1 MRRPSTRQVR
11 SVAYRLER
19 RWDRLVYAIKKRFGL
34 FKRPVI
40 MPYRGY
46 GDRTLFWGRGRVL
59 EDPGLAMTLDG
70 NSVVTML
77 RRAARRYRTDEVP
90 GAKVHWSLGAM
101 SGSVVTDA
109 EGYYEFSFEP
119 GEDFDPDAPWHEV
132 ELRLEPPS
140 FYPGGE
146 VDALHLVRTP
156 SENATIGIIS
166 DIDDTIVETGAYSLF
181 KHWKTVIANTA
192 ETRTAFPGT
201 GAFYRA
207 LSDGVA
213 GDETNPVFYVSS
225 SPWNIYDLFE
235 RFMSLNEIPLGPMLL
250 KDFGLTEEKWFTGG
264 HDGHKTAMIGG
275 IMEAFPDLKF
285 LLIGDSGQR
294 DAAIYAQVVRARP
307 ERIAAVFLRDVRPG
321 RENPDIFD
329 LHFELAPRGIPCSVS
344 DDLGE
349 AAEMAAQAGWITAA
363 QAQAVHHAAS
373 RSRETG

>member
-11 SVAYRLER
+11 SLAYRIER
-19 RWDRLVYAIKKRFGL
+19 RWDHFVYAIKKRFGL
-34 FKRPVI
+34 FKPPVI

-46 GDRTLFWGRGRVL
+46 GDRTLFWGRGRIL

-70 NSVVTML
+70 SSFVTML

-90 GAKVHWSLGAM
+90 GARVTWTLGDR
-101 SGSVVTDA
+101 SGTVTTDE
-109 EGYYEFSFEP
+109 EGYYEFTFEP
-119 GEDFDPDAPWHEV
+119 GDSFDPDAPWHEV
-132 ELRLEPPS
+132 ELRLEAPS

-146 VDALHLVRTP
+146 VDALHIVRTP
-156 SENATIGIIS
+156 SEKATIGVVS

-207 LSDGVA
+207 LTDGAA
-213 GDETNPVFYVSS
+213 GEETNPVFYVSS

-235 RFMSLNEIPLGPMLL
+235 RFMMLNEIPLGPMLL

-264 HDGHKTAMIGG
+264 HDGHKTSMIDG
-275 IMEAFPDLKF
+275 IFDAFPHLKF
-285 LLIGDSGQR
+285 ILIGDSGQR
-294 DAAIYAQVVRARP
+294 DAAIYAQVARARP

-321 RENPDIFD
+321 KDNPDIVD
-329 LHFELAPRGIPCSVS
+329 LHVEMASHGIPCSVS
-344 DDLGE
+344 EDLGE
-349 AAEMAAQAGWITAA
+349 AADIAAREGWITAA
-363 QAQAVHHAAS
+363 QATAVHHAAS